1 MDIWIARME
10 LFPCR
15 EKICLT
21 IDKFGAGG
29 ECAISSVQ
37 PLWVGKEGAMD
48 GCSPQHTVQ
57 EC

>member
-1 MDIWIARME
+1 MYIWITRME
-10 LFPCR
+10 LLHAGKR
-15 EKICLT
+15 CLT
-21 IDKFGAGG
+21 IDKFCAGG

>member
-1 MDIWIARME
+1 MDIWITRME
-10 LFPCR
+10 LLHAGKR
-15 EKICLT
+15 CLT
-21 IDKFGAGG
+21 IDKFCAGG